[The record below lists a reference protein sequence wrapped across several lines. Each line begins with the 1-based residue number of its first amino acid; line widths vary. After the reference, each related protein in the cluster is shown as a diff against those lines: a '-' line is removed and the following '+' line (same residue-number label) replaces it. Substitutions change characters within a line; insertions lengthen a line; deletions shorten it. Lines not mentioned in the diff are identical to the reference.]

1 VATAARD
8 RVSARPV
15 LRRGR
20 IAFLDAAR
28 ALAVLSMLAA
38 NLVNVFAARRPHWL
52 GHNTGNELLPFDLPA
67 PVFQLLI
74 GVSLTLFLVRRQ
86 SFANARRA
94 RWLAARRFGLLIM
107 LGMVLDAGTAGA
119 LELRWGVLQTLGTGG
134 LLATA
139 LVTSPDWVLLAVA
152 GAITATH
159 YGPGNSAVHGAAADC
174 LPFLSLTLAGVV
186 VGRPLA
192 SGATEIF
199 RRRALA
205 GAVTGLAGAVVL
217 RAAGIPFN
225 KVIGSSSFVL
235 LAAGVSC
242 ALLAALA
249 SIETSGVA
257 FPEPLVTLGANALT
271 AWVLQY
277 LLVFYPVGWTVGT
290 LPELPEA
297 VGLGL
302 VGTTTIVLAAVTVG
316 LARRGVRIPI

>member
-1 VATAARD
+1 VAAARL
-8 RVSARPV
+8 A
-15 LRRGR
+15 LRHGR

-52 GHNTGNELLPFDLPA
+52 GHNTGDELLPFDLPA
-67 PVFQLLI
+67 PVFQFLI

-86 SFANARRA
+86 SAAGARRA
-94 RWLAARRFGLLIM
+94 RWLAARRFALLVL
-107 LGMVLDAGTAGA
+107 LGIVLDAANAGA

-139 LVTSPDWVLLAVA
+139 LVDAPDWALLGIA

-159 YGPGNSAVHGAAADC
+159 YGPGNAAVHGGPIDC
-174 LPFLSLTLAGVV
+174 LPFVSLTLAGVV

-192 SGATEIF
+192 AGATEVF

-205 GAVTGLAGAVVL
+205 GAVAGLVGALVL

-225 KVIGSSSFVL
+225 KVIGTSSFVVF
-235 LAAGVSC
+235 AAGASC

-249 SIETSGVA
+249 AAERSGVA

-271 AWVLQY
+271 AWVLLY
-277 LLVFYPVGWTVGT
+277 LLVYYPVGWTVGT

-302 VGTTTIVLAAVTVG
+302 VTTTTMALAVVTLM